1 MGSSGAGGKDSAGVA
16 VAPGGTSYA
25 PLIRPAKEAVHI
37 SCIIHLILVIH
48 LDHLAAD
55 RKNLR
60 RPLNGLNHFTDKN
73 GSPALYHCL
82 TEAHRASLPP

>member
-1 MGSSGAGGKDSAGVA
+1 MAAPGAGGKDSAGVA

-60 RPLNGLNHFTDKN
+60 RPLNGLNHFTDKM
-73 GSPALYHCL
+73 AVRLCIIV
-82 TEAHRASLPP
+82 